1 MVESGNAV
9 WGLNGGRIRTALI
22 IVGGLILL
30 GVCIL
35 LARHLGGAGSTRIAI
50 ALFIPLWLIIAVVNM
65 WFGVYRAG
73 YSFAEERPIFAVI
86 FFVPA
91 LTAAW
96 LWW

>member
-1 MVESGNAV
+1 M
-9 WGLNGGRIRTALI
+9 IT
-22 IVGGLILL
+22 VGGLILL
-30 GVCIL
+30 GVSIS
-35 LARHLGGAGSTRIAI
+35 LARYLGGAGYTRIAI
-50 ALFIPLWLIIAVVNM
+50 ALFIPLWLIVAAVNM

-73 YSFAEERPIFAVI
+73 YSFTEEWPIFAVI